1 MGKYRNEALKS
12 VNTNTGKDYDFVLER
27 SILKFK
33 LNKRNRIQHLKDKVH
48 FLLMFWVRNNTKFK
62 KYKTLEK
69 IGVALNLHH
78 STVIFYVKKRKK
90 SLEFE
95 KNIVE
100 INEFIIMCCSKK
112 MKIENDFIKTEKK

>member
-12 VNTNTGKDYDFVLER
+12 VNRNTGKDYDFVLER
-27 SILKFK
+27 CILKFK

-48 FLLMFWVRNNTKFK
+48 FLLIFWQRNSLRFK
-62 KYKTLEK
+62 KYKTLVK
-69 IGVALNLHH
+69 VGKALNLHH
-78 STVIFYVKKRKK
+78 STVIFYVKERKK

-100 INEFIIMCCSKK
+100 LNDSIIMLCSKK